1 MAAGMRNIAA
11 QGGERIQSEQQDI
24 NKFEENKQERKFE
37 VVAQKSRNPNERQ
50 QVHYMPTTDQVSLGK
65 QLN

>member
-24 NKFEENKQERKFE
+24 NKFEENKKERKFE

-50 QVHYMPTTDQVSLGK
+50 QVQYMSTTDQVS
-65 QLN
+65 